1 MFDKKIEYFENI
13 RSDIISL
20 VDKGENKI
28 LEIGCGTGN
37 TGLELKQQGKA
48 VEIVG
53 VDIVPEVLE
62 IAKSKI
68 DKTICADIETL
79 KLPFSNEYFDYIL
92 LGDVLE
98 HLKNPWQVLL
108 CLTQFIKKRGFI
120 IASIPNIRY
129 WKVIMNLVF
138 KGEWKYSSDG
148 VLDNTHLRFFA
159 KKSMLELISSANL
172 KVRYICPAT
181 ELQPPN
187 LCKKLNHLTF
197 GLFEDFLT
205 ISYII
210 KAQKE

>member
-98 HLKNPWQVLL
+98 HLKNPWEVLL
-108 CLTQFIKKRGFI
+108 NLKRFIKKRGFI
-120 IASIPNIRY
+120 IVSIPNVRY
-129 WKVIMNLVF
+129 WKVIMNLIF
-138 KGEWKYSSDG
+138 RGEWKYSSEG
-148 VLDNTHLRFFA
+148 VLDSTHLRFFT
-159 KKSMLELISSANL
+159 KKSMLELINSANL
-172 KVRYICPAT
+172 KVQCISPRT
-181 ELQPPN
+181 KLQPPN
-187 LCKKLNHLTF
+187 LCNKLNNLTF
-197 GLFEDFLT
+197 GLFEEFLT
-205 ISYII
+205 IQYVI